1 MPNIQ
6 TVANQKIISIGT
18 MENKRKEPC
27 DNTNIYLRVNKEA
40 LLEAMSI
47 LTPVNF
53 EVWLYLASQSEG
65 YTFPFYPSTISK
77 ETGIKKSSLQEGI
90 RVLIK
95 EGYLIQRDNSN
106 VYDFYERQRTKE
118 EIEGCMMIEVHK
130 DKNDNVFIF

>member
-47 LTPVNF
+47 LTPVN
-53 EVWLYLASQSEG
+53 
-65 YTFPFYPSTISK
+65 STISK